1 MDFARELI
9 VEGEGGTRRIIF
21 RNPMDL
27 HVIRKEY
34 ARLGLNASILLAPDG
49 VARVFFGE
57 PLLPQE
63 VLQLATP

>member
-1 MDFARELI
+1 MDYARELI
-9 VEGEGGTRRIIF
+9 VESGGKKRHIIF

-27 HVIRKEY
+27 HDIRAEY
-34 ARLGLNASILLAPDG
+34 ARLGLNASSLWAPDG

-63 VLQLATP
+63 VLEFATL